1 MTEHQLEDEVDRAL
15 AVADLRVLAA
25 CLHHM
30 TGDRRWLEPPFQ
42 PMRDVRLIADPTA
55 GFGPDEAAEMV
66 ATARAWLLD
75 RPPSPAIADPGR
87 EDFAEMISTFLGEV
101 VPTEYLTLIREDF
114 GFEPADSEWH
124 KPEAAG
130 RSRDVLIVGA
140 GVSGLCLAIKL
151 IRLGIDVRIVEKN
164 ADVGGTW
171 FENRYPGCGVDT
183 PNHFYSFSFAPNP
196 DWKHFF
202 SPRDELHGYVKQVA
216 DDFGLRDRV
225 EFNSTVESVTWN
237 DDVGE
242 WSLDISNN
250 GERRTTTAGVV
261 VFATGHFNIPVAP
274 TFPGEDDFA
283 GEVLHTARWPA
294 DADLAGKKVA
304 VIGTGA
310 SSMQLVPTIASE
322 VDALTIFQRTPQW
335 VRPVPEYNEKVSADS
350 HWLFEHVPFYD
361 RWYRFAQFWRYGDG
375 LLRFLRKDPDWPH
388 PERSMNRINERHRV
402 EMVDFITAKLADRP
416 DLLDRCIPDYPA
428 FGKRILIDNGW
439 FDTLIEPHVKLE
451 TDSIERF
458 TRTGITTASGTEHE
472 ADVIVLATGF
482 DVTTLASRA
491 HIVGQGG
498 KTLAED
504 WADDNP
510 RALLGITVP
519 SFPNLFVMYG
529 PNTNMGHGGSGIWL
543 AEAQSR
549 YISDLL
555 VDMAEHD
562 LAAVE
567 CRPERRDDYTTEID
581 RLHADLIWAHPGTGT
596 YYRNQHGQ
604 VRSPM
609 PHRLVDY
616 WSMLR
621 EGGLEDFVTRPK
633 ETASP

>member
-1 MTEHQLEDEVDRAL
+1 MTDTDPSVVDRAL
-15 AVADLRVLAA
+15 AVADLRVLAV

-55 GFGPDEAAEMV
+55 GFGPDEAAEMI

-75 RPPSPAIADPGR
+75 PPGSPAIADPGAD
-87 EDFAEMISTFLGEV
+87 DFAEMISTFLGET
-101 VPTEYLTLIREDF
+101 VPPEYLTLIREDF
-114 GFEPADSEWH
+114 GFEPADTEWRQ
-124 KPEAAG
+124 PEAVDA
-130 RSRDVLIVGA
+130 SRDVLIVGA

-151 IRLGIDVRIVEKN
+151 FRLGFEVRVVDKN

-202 SPRDELHGYVKQVA
+202 SPRDELQGYVQQVA
-216 DDFGLRDRV
+216 DEFGLRERI
-225 EFNSTVESVTWN
+225 EFGSTVESATWN
-237 DDVGE
+237 DEASE
-242 WSLDISNN
+242 WSVEIAAN

-274 TFPGEDDFA
+274 TFPGQDEF
-283 GEVLHTARWPA
+283 GGQVVHTARWPA
-294 DADLAGKKVA
+294 NTSLAGKRVA

-310 SSMQLVPTIASE
+310 SSMQLVPTIAPE
-322 VDALTIFQRTPQW
+322 VEALTIFQRTPQW

-350 HWLFEHVPFYD
+350 HWLFTNVPFYD

-375 LLRFLRKDPDWPH
+375 LLRFLRRDPEWAH

-402 EMVDFITAKLADRP
+402 EMVDFITSKLADRP
-416 DLLDRCIPDYPA
+416 DLLERCVPDYPP

-439 FDTLIEPHVKLE
+439 FDTLVEPHVELVTE
-451 TDSIERF
+451 AIDRF
-458 TRTGITTASGTEHE
+458 TTNGIRT
-472 ADVIVLATGF
+472 ADGVDYEVDVVVLATGF

-491 HIVGQGG
+491 NITGQGG
-498 KTLAED
+498 LTLAED

-519 SFPNLFVMYG
+519 NFPNLFVMYG
-529 PNTNMGHGGSGIWL
+529 PNTNIGHGGSGIWL

-549 YISDLL
+549 YIGDRL
-555 VDMAEHD
+555 VDMAEGG
-562 LAAVE
+562 LATIE
-567 CRPERRDDYTTEID
+567 CRPERRDDYTAEID

-596 YYRNQHGQ
+596 YYRNKNGQ

-616 WSMLR
+616 WTMLR
-621 EGGLEDFVTRPK
+621 EADLDDFVGREMTP
-633 ETASP
+633 